1 MENFTEKTQY
11 FLRENTSGR
20 EDNACRFS
28 CEFAKEGMIFCFDVR
43 DEDIISPFTQ
53 DNEDLWR
60 ADAVEVFLSPNGD
73 LHNYKEIEVSPF
85 GMRFYGDIYNS
96 DGKTAALTKKTPAY
110 QAWAEQTDGGY
121 SVKIVI
127 GYDSLEGFDRAKMK
141 LNAYRLDKKQSGE
154 QLLYALNPTMCGS
167 FHRPQYFI
175 GEAKK

>member
-1 MENFTEKTQY
+1 MSRLEQNKTY
-11 FLRENTSGR
+11 FLSENVSGAR
-20 EDNACRFS
+20 SGECRFRFEIARS
-28 CEFAKEGMIFCFDVR
+28 AICFYFDAE
-43 DEDIISPFTQ
+43 DEDLVSPFTQ

-85 GMRFYGDIYNS
+85 GVRFYGDIYNS